1 MNLDDYANKIEQ
13 AVFKVLRER
22 KYITKDLGGN
32 SSTKQYTKA
41 IIDSLVW
48 KFVKKFVYLFETS
61 FHVVVEVEGAVFVF
75 EGEDTDEC
83 PEMVTEESA
92 NIH

>member
-1 MNLDDYANKIEQ
+1 MLKHMNLDDYANKIEQ

-41 IIDSLVW
+41 IIDSLV
-48 KFVKKFVYLFETS
+48 
-61 FHVVVEVEGAVFVF
+61 
-75 EGEDTDEC
+75 
-83 PEMVTEESA
+83 
-92 NIH
+92 